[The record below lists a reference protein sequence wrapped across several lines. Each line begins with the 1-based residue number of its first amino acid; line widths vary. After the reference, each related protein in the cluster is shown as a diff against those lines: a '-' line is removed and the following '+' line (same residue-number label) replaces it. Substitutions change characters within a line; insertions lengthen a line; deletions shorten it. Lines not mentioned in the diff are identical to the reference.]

1 MKRSLFCIAL
11 LLASSKAVA
20 RDVEV
25 HVFKRSPSSEFQ
37 LIEPG
42 RDPDAIARGEP
53 PAILKRE
60 ASAVQSGPV
69 PSKLDIVPQRLA
81 IPVPAWMRGGRQSAA
96 VDRTYEVTARNSAG
110 CSFAPYR
117 PYVGLSPS
125 GETRRQLYYRDMV
138 QAACTAGVPVALFD
152 SLIVQESRYSP
163 RAISSAGAIGIAQL
177 MPGTA
182 RGLRVANPWDV
193 RENLSGGARY
203 LRQQLDEFGQW
214 HLALSAYNA
223 GPGNV
228 RRHGGV
234 PPFRETTRYVRAIL
248 SGTRLN
254 HVMAQRSEFNAG
266 RRIAHISYPGS

>member
-1 MKRSLFCIAL
+1 MKRFLFCIAL
-11 LLASSKAVA
+11 LLASSKVAA

-25 HVFKRSPSSEFQ
+25 HVFNRSPSTQFQ

-42 RDPDAIARGEP
+42 RDADAIARSEP
-53 PAILKRE
+53 PASLKLGS
-60 ASAVQSGPV
+60 SAVQSDPV
-69 PSKLDIVPQRLA
+69 ASELHIVPQRLA

-96 VDRTYEVTARNSAG
+96 TGRTYEIAALDPAG

-117 PYVGLSPS
+117 PYAGLSPS

-138 QAACTAGVPVALFD
+138 QAACAAGVPVALFD
-152 SLIVQESRYSP
+152 SLIVQESRYNP
-163 RAISSAGAIGIAQL
+163 RAVSTAGAIGMAQL
-177 MPGTA
+177 MPATA
-182 RGLRVANPWDV
+182 RGLRVGNAWDV
-193 RENLSGGARY
+193 RENLMGGARY

-228 RRHGGV
+228 RRYGGV

-254 HVMAQRSEFNAG
+254 VVRA
-266 RRIAHISYPGS
+266 RRPDVTLMSRQDAE